1 MGGTMT
7 ASRRLVLRLVTFTCT
22 GALLTLP
29 GCSTSLPRRGTPAPG
44 TYVQTTPLR
53 YRLSARTYL
62 VHIPLGY
69 DQQKAWPLVLVLHGA
84 FATARSIEERSG
96 FSALADHEG
105 FVVYPNGIGL
115 FGSLQHWN
123 AGHCCGLAQVDHVD
137 DVGFLRY
144 VIRDVASKIR
154 IDPRR
159 IYVAGHSNG
168 AMLAYRFA
176 SEDCEQ
182 IAGVAVVAGTIGSSK
197 SPQEATCTVGPP
209 RTPVP
214 LIAVHGREDESVP
227 FTGGPGLHGGPRR
240 YVSVPDSVERWA
252 QYCGCLPG
260 PEVCDD
266 PLGNRRTLTWHDEKG
281 NSVVVL
287 HVLDHW
293 KHVWPGT
300 TVTGRLPEDHP
311 LRTFEA
317 AQVIWDFFRTQTLF
331 ASR

>member
-1 MGGTMT
+1 M
-7 ASRRLVLRLVTFTCT
+7 AVSRRFVLRVLALT
-22 GALLTLP
+22 GAAALATLA
-29 GCSTSLPRRGTPAPG
+29 GCSTSVPRRG

-53 YRLSARTYL
+53 YGLSARTYL

-69 DQQKAWPLVLVLHGA
+69 DEQKAWPLVLVLHGA
-84 FATARSIEERSG
+84 FATAGSMEERSG
-96 FSALADHEG
+96 FSALADREG
-105 FVVYPNGIGL
+105 FVVAYPNGIGL

-144 VIRDVASKIR
+144 VIRDVASRIR

-197 SPQEATCTVGPP
+197 SPHEATCTVGPP
-209 RTPVP
+209 RIPVP
-214 LIAVHGREDESVP
+214 LVVVHGREDETVP
-227 FTGGPGLHGGPRR
+227 FAGGPGLRGGPRR
-240 YVSVPDSVERWA
+240 YVSVPDSVQLWA
-252 QYCGCLPG
+252 QYCGCLST

-266 PLGNRRTLTWHDEKG
+266 PLGDRCTLTWQDEKG
-281 NSVVVL
+281 NSMVVL
-287 HVLDHW
+287 HVLDNW

-311 LRTFEA
+311 LRSFEA